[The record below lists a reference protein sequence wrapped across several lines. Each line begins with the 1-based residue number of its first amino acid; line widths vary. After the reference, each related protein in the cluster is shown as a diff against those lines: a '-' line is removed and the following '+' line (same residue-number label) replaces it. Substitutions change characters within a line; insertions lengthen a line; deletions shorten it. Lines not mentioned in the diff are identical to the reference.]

1 MFGVEWLKRV
11 LTTKPRER
19 TRYVTESWLRVVLV
33 LYWSVV
39 TVVNSQSVYYALQTH
54 PDVWVVGSV
63 EKFRSAHLLRD
74 SVGREK
80 DAVIEVE
87 FVYKGKTYRVNEKGY
102 NFNRSIYVQARD
114 TGWVRVYVV
123 PEKPERS
130 MMSTGVPQR
139 YWTYFVI
146 MWLLEVLLI
155 GYAVHIFYQ
164 LYRKDT
170 PWPRV

>member
-63 EKFRSAHLLRD
+63 EKFRDGIFSTSCIGRIRRGLRD
-74 SVGREK
+74 RMEG
-80 DAVIEVE
+80 
-87 FVYKGKTYRVNEKGY
+87 
-102 NFNRSIYVQARD
+102 
-114 TGWVRVYVV
+114 
-123 PEKPERS
+123 
-130 MMSTGVPQR
+130 
-139 YWTYFVI
+139 
-146 MWLLEVLLI
+146 
-155 GYAVHIFYQ
+155 
-164 LYRKDT
+164 
-170 PWPRV
+170 